1 MKYQIQSVEWL
12 SSEEVL
18 IRLQKNAKKY
28 SEYADSTLLFVFRGS
43 KSEEYEFY
51 KVRFGRNN
59 FMHLAGIKSK
69 TKKAVEF
76 YEACLNGTVKKEDC
90 TPRHSNNNMYAKVA
104 IMERLLDF
112 RQSKCYKIGE
122 KDLVTKDNDFEMATG
137 NNYGIIGYDVRVSNK
152 GNKTVNASKSAI
164 PTTLLNNP
172 LASYCS
178 RPQKIMF
185 ILQKI
190 DGEDR
195 YHKIIFEIKK
205 GLLKTEKKVFPENIL
220 NQLSEEILQQDM

>member
-12 SSEEVL
+12 SSEEFL
-18 IRLQKNAKKY
+18 KRLQKNAIKY

-51 KVRFGRNN
+51 KARFGKNN

-76 YEACLNGTVKKEDC
+76 YESCLNGTVRKEDC

-112 RQSKCYKIGE
+112 RHSKCYKIGE

-137 NNYGIIGYDVRVSNK
+137 NRDGIIGYDVRVSNK
-152 GNKTVNASKSAI
+152 GNKTVDTSKSAI

-172 LASYCS
+172 LTSYCS

-185 ILQKI
+185 IMQKT
-190 DGEDR
+190 DGEDK
-195 YHKIIFEIKK
+195 YHKVIFEIKK
-205 GLLKTEKKVFPENIL
+205 GLFKTEKEVLPEHIL
-220 NQLSEEILQQDM
+220 EQFSDELLQADA